1 MRTYSGI
8 VENGDEFVTS
18 DVIEDWAY
26 DDGWDIDDLYVVA
39 EGIDVDFEFVAN
51 PPGNFD
57 RGMQEASLGILAIK
71 IEKAHRKVA
80 GSDTFVQYTNWG

>member
-8 VENGDEFVTS
+8 VENGDEFVTA

-26 DDGWDIDDLYVVA
+26 DDGWEIDDLYA
-39 EGIDVDFEFVAN
+39 ITQGGDVDFEFVAN

-57 RGMQEASLGILAIK
+57 RGMQEASLGILAIQ
-71 IEKAHRKVA
+71 IERAHRKLE
-80 GSDTFVQYTNWG
+80 GIDTYVQWTNLG